1 MDLFHVYA
9 ILMFPFLS
17 TLPPV
22 TIGPMHPLTLTQVK
36 APPPFFSGKAELS
49 FVNTT
54 GNAPTQT
61 IGTAVGFKVRPD
73 HWLVESDSDFV
84 RTQAAE
90 ALQAE
95 AFNSALRFT
104 REISER
110 VDGYGQVRYGRNTFA
125 GLRNQYSYELGFA
138 AKILDKPNPHRLNGE
153 LAFGYISEDRV
164 SGADGATGNRLGEED
179 RTLAT
184 CTTGMR
190 YAWKLSRT
198 SEFTQDTYFTVDM
211 GRAGDFRVR
220 NASSIAAALTQ
231 TLSLKF
237 SHTLTYLNQPV
248 EGFRRTDTV
257 NSAALVAR
265 F

>member
-1 MDLFHVYA
+1 MDLFSVYA

-17 TLPPV
+17 TLPPA
-22 TIGPMHPLTLTQVK
+22 TFGPVQPLTFTQMRP
-36 APPPFFSGKAELS
+36 APKPFFSGKAELS

-54 GNAPTQT
+54 GNTTTQT
-61 IGTAVGFKVRPD
+61 IGTGVGFKVRPD

-84 RTQAAE
+84 RTTADNT
-90 ALQAE
+90 LQAE
-95 AFNSALRFT
+95 AFNSALRFS
-104 REISER
+104 RAVSER
-110 VDGYGQVRYGRNTFA
+110 VDGYGQLRYARNTFA
-125 GLRNQYSYELGFA
+125 GLRNQYAYELGFSA
-138 AKILDKPNPHRLNGE
+138 RLLDKPNPHRLNGE

-164 SGADGATGNRLGEED
+164 EEED

-184 CTTGMR
+184 CSTGVV
-190 YAWKLSRT
+190 YAWKITRT
-198 SEFTQDTYFTVDM
+198 SEFTQDTHFTVDM

-220 NASSIAAALTQ
+220 NASSIAAALTA

-248 EGFRRTDTV
+248 DGFRRTDTV

>member
-17 TLPPV
+17 SLPPA
-22 TIGPMHPLTLTQVK
+22 TFGPTQPMTFVQARPAPKPL
-36 APPPFFSGKAELS
+36 FSGKAELS

-54 GNAPTQT
+54 GNTTTQT
-61 IGTAVGFKVRPD
+61 LGTAVGFKVRPD

-84 RTQAAE
+84 RTTTDD

-95 AFNSALRFT
+95 AVSSTLRFS
-104 REISER
+104 RAVSQR
-110 VDGYGQVRYGRNTFA
+110 VDAYGQTRYARNAFA
-125 GLRNQYSYELGFA
+125 GLRNQYAYELGFSA
-138 AKILDKPNPHRLNGE
+138 RLLEKPNPHRLNGE

-164 SGADGATGNRLGEED
+164 EEED

-184 CTTGMR
+184 CSTGMR

-220 NASSIAAALTQ
+220 NASSIAAALTA

-237 SHTLTYLNQPV
+237 SHTLMYLNQPV
-248 EGFRRTDTV
+248 DGFRRTDTV